1 MICLNTEKLDLFII
15 ICRILLYIWLQCTHM
30 TILIIIVRKILML
43 TGNYQIFKFF
53 FSVLKNYPV
62 RFHEQNKLVVYILIC
77 RLSLL

>member
-43 TGNYQIFKFF
+43 AGNLLPRIKENNKFANSSF
-53 FSVLKNYPV
+53 QS
-62 RFHEQNKLVVYILIC
+62 
-77 RLSLL
+77 